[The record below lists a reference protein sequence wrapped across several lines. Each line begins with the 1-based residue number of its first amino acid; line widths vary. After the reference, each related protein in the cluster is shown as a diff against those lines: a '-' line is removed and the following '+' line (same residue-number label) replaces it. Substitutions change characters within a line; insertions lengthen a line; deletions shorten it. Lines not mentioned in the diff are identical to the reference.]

1 MRNDI
6 INAFDKKVF
15 PYKDSKSKTKE
26 EKPETKSEEGE
37 ELKKYI
43 NNTLTFIEEKS
54 EGINNLLFE
63 KHFNFSKPI
72 NFVKA
77 LFETKDKEK
86 NKQLVEGIMN
96 GWRNLRDNTK
106 NMSKIED
113 IENEK
118 PNQILEIVKWILDF
132 NKEIQKQE
140 GSGLKIL
147 TPNQMLS
154 RLPIS
159 LAQLKA
165 GNILKNLKTKL
176 DNYCI
181 LCTDQKNLQS
191 NSIKV

>member
-1 MRNDI
+1 M
-6 INAFDKKVF
+6 
-15 PYKDSKSKTKE
+15 
-26 EKPETKSEEGE
+26 
-37 ELKKYI
+37 
-43 NNTLTFIEEKS
+43 
-54 EGINNLLFE
+54 FE

-72 NFVKA
+72 NFAKA

-86 NKQLVEGIMN
+86 NKQLLEEIMN
-96 GWRNLRDNTK
+96 RWKNLRDNTK

-132 NKEIQKQE
+132 NKEIQKQQ

-159 LAQLKA
+159 LVQLKA
-165 GNILKNLKTKL
+165 GNNSEKLKN
-176 DNYCI
+176 
-181 LCTDQKNLQS
+181 
-191 NSIKV
+191 

>member
-147 TPNQMLS
+147 TPNQMLT

-159 LAQLKA
+159 LVQLKA
-165 GNILKNLKTKL
+165 GNNSEKLKN
-176 DNYCI
+176 
-181 LCTDQKNLQS
+181 
-191 NSIKV
+191 